1 MTRLASRLLALLVL
15 TLGPGCS
22 SALPAEQARGTGLPF
37 SQPWS
42 VRVLDDGRILVTD
55 SDAGSILE
63 VDRATGNRR
72 VVISSTAET
81 PLSPGGVA
89 PAPGGRLYVADMA
102 RRAVLLFR
110 GDGRLLR
117 VLSQEGVRGAGPGLQ
132 GNLRLEPLPGGQLAV
147 LDEERDAVLA
157 VDPSTGDRR
166 LLVQEGLVEAV
177 DLALWRDR
185 LVVLDT
191 RPGRVLEVGP
201 QGVTLLIDLR
211 DGHGPAMPS
220 PEGLGIAADGS
231 LLVSD
236 NVNGVVVSVDPD
248 TLARRAVSRPDLGD
262 GPTLSA
268 VKDPAGL
275 PDGAILASVPYW
287 RCLIEVAP
295 DGRRRLVS
303 GQAPPSQPL
312 RVVPY
317 SLARQDDRLLI
328 GDVLSG
334 GVLEIAADRVPAARV
349 EARTAV
355 PAAESPLPIA
365 LAAGPEALF
374 ILDGIRGILRQDGAT
389 GTVEVL
395 LARGQDGFLADPG
408 PLDLATGP
416 GDRLWLGDGARHGLF
431 AVTPR
436 ALRELTGAGPP
447 LLQPYRLLVQADGSM
462 LVCDAKQRAV
472 VRVDLATGERTRLGG
487 AGPELDWP
495 VAITATSDGR
505 VVVTDESQDSVL
517 LLDPVTGDRTLASGP
532 TRGSGPP
539 LYGPTDSAPGPGGLV
554 FLADPG
560 VSDLTVADLDSGDR
574 RTVELVPT
582 R

>member
-1 MTRLASRLLALLVL
+1 MIRVAPRVLVLLVL
-15 TLGPGCS
+15 SLCLGCS
-22 SALPAEQARGTGLPF
+22 ASSPAERTRGSGLDF
-37 SQPWS
+37 ALPWS

-72 VVISSTAET
+72 VVVSSAAGS

-102 RRAVLLFR
+102 RKAVLLFR

-117 VLSQEGVRGAGPGLQ
+117 VLSQEGVRGAGPGLR
-132 GNLRLEPLPGGQLAV
+132 GNLRMEALPGGLLAV
-147 LDEERDAVLA
+147 LDEERDAVLT

-166 LLVQEGLVEAV
+166 FLVREGLVEAV

-191 RPGRVLEVGP
+191 RPGRVYEVGP
-201 QGVTLLIDLR
+201 DGVTLLVDLR
-211 DGHGPAMPS
+211 DGRGPAMPS
-220 PEGLGIAADGS
+220 PEGLGISADGA

-236 NVNGVVVSVDPD
+236 NVNGVVASVDPD
-248 TLARRAVSRPDLGD
+248 TLARRVVSRPDEGD

-287 RCLIEVAP
+287 RCLVEVGP

-303 GQAPPSQPL
+303 GEAPPHQPI

-317 SLARQDDRLLI
+317 SLARQEARLLI

-334 GVLEIAADRVPAARV
+334 GVLEIAADRVPGARV

-355 PAAESPLPIA
+355 PSSEAPLPIA
-365 LAAGPEALF
+365 LAAGEGALY
-374 ILDGIRGILRQDGAT
+374 ILDGVRGILRQDGAT
-389 GTVEVL
+389 GLVEVM
-395 LARGQDGFLADPG
+395 LARGQDGFMADPG

-416 GDRLWLGDGARHGLF
+416 DDRLWLGDGARQGLF
-431 AVTPR
+431 EVTPG
-436 ALRELTGAGPP
+436 ALREVEGEGPP
-447 LLQPYRLLVQADGSM
+447 LLQPYRMLAEDAGSL

-472 VRVDLATGERTRLGG
+472 MRVDLATGRRTRLDG

-495 VAITATSDGR
+495 VAIATSAGGQ
-505 VVVTDESQDSVL
+505 VVVTDESHDSIL
-517 LLDPVTGDRTLASGP
+517 LLDPLTGSRRVVSGP
-532 TRGSGPP
+532 GRGRGPR
-539 LYGPTDSAPGPGGLV
+539 LYGPTDCAPGPGRLV

-560 VSDLTVADLDSGDR
+560 VSDLTAADLETGDR
-574 RTVELVPT
+574 QTLELVP
-582 R
+582 RR